1 MQESKQFKVGDR
13 VAYVGFEVFSK
24 ETEELAGT
32 IVKVDTSDDNR
43 PYLINFDTEIFT
55 VEDEM
60 RSGHSGGGKC
70 KDGWWV
76 CSEEIKSLEE
86 KQEAK
91 EPQVFKVGDRVRCLK
106 DSMNVVKAGSE
117 GIILYIN
124 PSTVGVE
131 FDNLTKG
138 HELEWCAKDGNT
150 NVKCKKGH
158 GWWML
163 HEEIELITNEEAEE
177 VKEFEAEEEAEVEE
191 ALFKVGDRV
200 ENVGSIYVPYASEG
214 TVCLVEGNSIGV
226 DWDDFTEGHN
236 FCDRVKCRA
245 NHGWWVDAAD
255 ISLIS
260 CTGKSLKA
268 YCSSNP
274 HYETAL
280 QPIEFM
286 QANMTHEEFVG
297 FLKGNIIKYTA
308 RCGKKD
314 DVDKEVAK
322 IVEYAKWLA
331 KAYKGEIINP
341 RES

>member
-1 MQESKQFKVGDR
+1 MQEKQFKVGDR
-13 VAYVGFEVFSK
+13 VVYVG
-24 ETEELAGT
+24 EEITSEDVDKLLGT
-32 IVKVDTSDDNR
+32 IVDIDVTDDAR
-43 PYLINFDTEIFT
+43 PYLVNFDIKIFGFDT
-55 VEDEM
+55 DIN
-60 RSGHSGGGKC
+60 GHTGGGKC
-70 KDGWWV
+70 PDCHGWWV
-76 CSEEIKSLEE
+76 RADE
-86 KQEAK
+86 
-91 EPQVFKVGDRVRCLK
+91 
-106 DSMNVVKAGSE
+106 VK
-117 GIILYIN
+117 LTD
-124 PSTVGVE
+124 PST
-131 FDNLTKG
+131 
-138 HELEWCAKDGNT
+138 
-150 NVKCKKGH
+150 
-158 GWWML
+158 
-163 HEEIELITNEEAEE
+163 
-177 VKEFEAEEEAEVEE
+177 
-191 ALFKVGDRV
+191 FKVGDRV
-200 ENVGSIYVPYASEG
+200 ECVVDYSYLPKGSKG
-214 TVCLVEGNSIGV
+214 TVLIVDSDGSIGV

-236 FCDRVKCRA
+236 FCDIVKCRA

>member
-1 MQESKQFKVGDR
+1 MQEKQ
-13 VAYVGFEVFSK
+13 
-24 ETEELAGT
+24 
-32 IVKVDTSDDNR
+32 
-43 PYLINFDTEIFT
+43 
-55 VEDEM
+55 
-60 RSGHSGGGKC
+60 
-70 KDGWWV
+70 
-76 CSEEIKSLEE
+76 
-86 KQEAK
+86 
-91 EPQVFKVGDRVRCLK
+91 
-106 DSMNVVKAGSE
+106 
-117 GIILYIN
+117 
-124 PSTVGVE
+124 
-131 FDNLTKG
+131 
-138 HELEWCAKDGNT
+138 
-150 NVKCKKGH
+150 
-158 GWWML
+158 
-163 HEEIELITNEEAEE
+163 
-177 VKEFEAEEEAEVEE
+177 
-191 ALFKVGDRV
+191 FKVGDRV

-245 NHGWWVDAAD
+245 NHGWWVNAAD

-260 CTGKSLKA
+260 CMGKSLKA

>member
-1 MQESKQFKVGDR
+1 MQEKQ
-13 VAYVGFEVFSK
+13 
-24 ETEELAGT
+24 
-32 IVKVDTSDDNR
+32 
-43 PYLINFDTEIFT
+43 
-55 VEDEM
+55 
-60 RSGHSGGGKC
+60 
-70 KDGWWV
+70 
-76 CSEEIKSLEE
+76 
-86 KQEAK
+86 
-91 EPQVFKVGDRVRCLK
+91 FKVGDRVRCLK

-177 VKEFEAEEEAEVEE
+177 VKEFEAEEEAEVEEALFKVGDRVECVVDYSYLPKGSKGTVLIVDSDGSIGVEWDDFDGGHDFCGRVDGCKDGHGWWLNADNLILTKEDKE